1 MVDMGKWLVYAAMM
15 TNAESF
21 EIYLVAAPG
30 TESSLLAEAN
40 ALNFPQPK
48 LVAGGVTLQGHW
60 TDVWRANLQLRQTP
74 RILARLGAFHVS
86 HLAQLDKLSHKFPW
100 GNFLRKDVA
109 VRVEVTCKKSRIYH
123 AGAAA
128 ERIEKA
134 LREELGAMITEDA
147 QVCVKA
153 RIENNLCTIS
163 LDSSGEALHK
173 RGHKLGVGKAPM
185 RETMAALFLRQ
196 CGYTG
201 AESVLD
207 PMCGSGT
214 FVIEAAEIALGLAPG
229 RARHFAFEQLKSFD
243 AKAWKAM
250 RDALKLKDSAFTF
263 YGSDRDAG
271 AITAATANAAR
282 AGVET
287 LCTFTRRSVSESV
300 PPQAP
305 PGLVIM
311 NPPYGARIGDK
322 KKLMALYAAVGHV
335 LRERFVGWRVGIIT
349 NDNALARATGL
360 ALKKGAPVLHGGLR
374 VWLYQATLS

>member
-1 MVDMGKWLVYAAMM
+1 M
-15 TNAESF
+15 TQTPF

-30 TESSLLAEAN
+30 LEQALLDEVREKGFGGPSLIE
-40 ALNFPQPK
+40 
-48 LVAGGVTLQGHW
+48 GGVRFEGTW
-60 TDVWRANLQLRQTP
+60 PDVWRANLELRGAAKV
-74 RILARLGAFHVS
+74 LARIGSFRAL
-86 HLAQLDKLSHKFPW
+86 HLAQLDKRARAFPW
-100 GNFLRKDVA
+100 ADYLRANVP
-109 VRVEVTCKKSRIYH
+109 VFVEASCKRSRIYH
-123 AGAAA
+123 SKAAVQ
-128 ERIEKA
+128 RIETA
-134 LREELGAMITEDA
+134 IRETLGIEIREDA
-147 QVCVKA
+147 DLVLKA
-153 RIENNLCTIS
+153 RIEDDLVTFS
-163 LDSSGEALHK
+163 LDTSGEGLHK
-173 RGHKLGVGKAPM
+173 RGAKQAMAKAPM